1 MGEEL
6 YHREEQEVY
15 HHERELREPEAPPP
29 PKPVAAPAVRDIT
42 KKVFDGLG
50 LPFSPD
56 ANNLV
61 PIEMPTAGMFKVIDE
76 SRFAFGKKDPLF
88 FRPVPNNVGRIGIFA
103 AKKGASE
110 RAVILVLPK
119 GTAPDSVLAIISTR
133 FSQNADF
140 FQKVGGG
147 DPLSPKVILFL
158 LNSHLRDN
166 HGWASQMLASS
177 KQMAVVY
184 IVRSLESKTT
194 GELGPFATD
203 GAFFRQ
209 CLVQMKALTNNSFS
223 FGSVTAMSFSLGIV
237 DLNPFVGAISKHVK
251 VTRVIN
257 LDPQHAIHAVRP
269 KGAVAVEFLSGETGV
284 APGFELIPEA
294 RWGERG
300 SVQGEKSIG
309 RVEDEA
315 RPARLFSRPVH
326 CQLYAPSGAREVL
339 AGRCSWRVR
348 MRHGR

>member
-1 MGEEL
+1 MEEL
-6 YHREEQEVY
+6 EHRE
-15 HHERELREPEAPPP
+15 REPREPKAPP

-42 KKVFDGLG
+42 KRVFDGLG

-61 PIEMPTAGMFKVIDE
+61 PIAMPTAGTLKVIDE
-76 SRFAFGKKDPLF
+76 SRFAFGRKDPLQ
-88 FRPVPNNVGRIGIFA
+88 FRDVPNNIGRIGIFA

-110 RAVILVLPK
+110 RAVILVVPK
-119 GTAPDSVLAIISTR
+119 GITPDSVLAVISTR

-140 FQKVGGG
+140 FKRVGGG

-184 IVRSLESKTT
+184 IVRSLASKTT

-203 GAFFRQ
+203 GAFFRE
-209 CLVQMKALTNNSFS
+209 CLVEMKALTKDSFS
-223 FGSVTAMSFSLGIV
+223 FGSVSAMSFSLGIV

-269 KGAVAVEFLSGETGV
+269 KGAAAVEFLSGETGV
-284 APGFELIPEA
+284 GPGFELIPEE
-294 RWGERG
+294 RWVNEDLFKAKKASGALKTK
-300 SVQGEKSIG
+300 QGRLAYFHDRCIANYTLRLALEKS
-309 RVEDEA
+309 
-315 RPARLFSRPVH
+315 
-326 CQLYAPSGAREVL
+326 
-339 AGRCSWRVR
+339 
-348 MRHGR
+348 

>member
-1 MGEEL
+1 MPEL
-6 YHREEQEVY
+6 LRP
-15 HHERELREPEAPPP
+15 ERDPPAPSGPSAP
-29 PKPVAAPAVRDIT
+29 AKPKPSTTPVIRDIT
-42 KKVFDGLG
+42 KSVFDAIG

-61 PIEMPTAGMFKVIDE
+61 PIAMPTAGTFKVIDE
-76 SRFAFGKKDPLF
+76 SRFAFGKKDPLQ
-88 FRPVPNNVGRIGIFA
+88 FRDVPNNIGRIGIFA

-110 RAVILVLPK
+110 RAVILVVPK
-119 GTAPDSVLAIISTR
+119 SGTPSSVLAVISTR

-147 DPLSPKVILFL
+147 DPLSPKVILFT

-184 IVRSLESKTT
+184 IVRSLASKTT

-203 GAFFRQ
+203 GAFFRE
-209 CLVQMKALTNNSFS
+209 CLVQMSALTNGSFS

-237 DLNPFVGAISKHVK
+237 DLNPFVSAISKHVP

-257 LDPQHAIHAVRP
+257 LDPQHAAHAVRP
-269 KGAVAVEFLSGETGV
+269 KGARAVEFLSGETGIGS
-284 APGFELIPEA
+284 GFEIIPEA
-294 RWGERG
+294 RWVNEDQFATRKASGALKTK
-300 SVQGEKSIG
+300 QGRLAYFHDRCIANYALRLALEKS
-309 RVEDEA
+309 
-315 RPARLFSRPVH
+315 
-326 CQLYAPSGAREVL
+326 
-339 AGRCSWRVR
+339 
-348 MRHGR
+348 

>member
-1 MGEEL
+1 MEEL
-6 YHREEQEVY
+6 EHRER
-15 HHERELREPEAPPP
+15 ERREPEGPPP
-29 PKPVAAPAVRDIT
+29 EKPVAAPAVRDIT

-50 LPFSPD
+50 LPFSSD

-61 PIEMPTAGMFKVIDE
+61 PIAMPTAGTFKVIDE
-76 SRFAFGKKDPLF
+76 SRFAFGRKDPLQ
-88 FRPVPNNVGRIGIFA
+88 FREVPNNIGRIGIFA

-257 LDPQHAIHAVRP
+257 LDPQHAFHAVRP
-269 KGAVAVEFLSGETGV
+269 KGAAAVEFLSGETGV
-284 APGFELIPEA
+284 GSGFELIPEA
-294 RWGERG
+294 RWVNEDLFKAKKASGALKTK
-300 SVQGEKSIG
+300 QGRLAYFHDRCIANYTLRLALEKS
-309 RVEDEA
+309 
-315 RPARLFSRPVH
+315 
-326 CQLYAPSGAREVL
+326 
-339 AGRCSWRVR
+339 
-348 MRHGR
+348 